1 MELTDIQKELDQY
14 LALKEQIKL
23 LSERETT
30 LKVRLK
36 AAAEKLGEVD
46 GKGHIVL
53 HVGDK
58 KLTNQRKVSN
68 PLDAALAEKIIT
80 EKGLLDECMP
90 FVRQLDQDALRA
102 AYYKEQLTDEEIESM
117 FPEKVSY
124 AFLVQ

>member
-1 MELTDIQKELDQY
+1 MDVTDVQKELAQF
-14 LALKEQIKL
+14 LSLREQIKF
-23 LSERETT
+23 LSERETEIK
-30 LKVRLK
+30 LRLK

-53 HVGDK
+53 QVGDN

-68 PLDAALAEKIIT
+68 PLNAELAEKIIT

-90 FVRQLDQDALRA
+90 FVRKLDQDALMA
-102 AYYKEQLTDEEIESM
+102 AYYKDLLTEEEIESM

>member
-80 EKGLLDECMP
+80 EKGLRDECMP
-90 FVRQLDQDALRA
+90 VVRQLDQDALRA